1 MDVKRTPDACF
12 ENLDAYPYTPHYA
25 EVKAEDGTLLRIH
38 SVDEGRRGAAPIVL
52 MHGNPSWSY
61 LYRKIIP
68 RLVAHGH
75 RVLAPDLMGLGR
87 SDKPA
92 AKGDYSLARHVD
104 WMSQWLVAVG
114 VENATLFA
122 QDWGGVIGFPV
133 AMRHPDRFA
142 RLIAANTGLPVG
154 QGANPALQQ
163 WLDYSDRATSL
174 PIAQLVH
181 GFTVN
186 GLTDAEKHAYDAP
199 FPDGSY
205 QAAALS
211 FPRLIPLQ
219 PDNPGVPLMLETW
232 KQLERWTK
240 PFLTVFGDRDPISKG
255 ADVTFQQ
262 RVPGASGQPH
272 VVLSPAHHFLQED
285 QPEAI
290 AEHIHAF
297 AEARSGLG
305 RPA

>member
-1 MDVKRTPDACF
+1 MDVKRTPDARF
-12 ENLDAYPYTPHYA
+12 EKLDGYAFAPHYA
-25 EVKAEDGTLLRIH
+25 EVKAEDGTLLRVH
-38 SVDEGRRGAAPIVL
+38 YLDEGPRTAAPIVL

-61 LYRKIIP
+61 LYRKILP

-92 AKGDYSLARHVD
+92 AKSDYSLARHVD
-104 WMSQWLVAVG
+104 WMSQWLVAAG

-133 AMRHPDRFA
+133 AMRHPERFA
-142 RLIAANTGLPVG
+142 RLVAANTGLPVG
-154 QGANPALQQ
+154 QGASKALQD

-174 PIAQLVH
+174 PVSQLIKSWV
-181 GFTVN
+181 VN
-186 GLTDAEKHAYDAP
+186 GLSESEQRAYDAP

-232 KQLERWTK
+232 QQLERWTK

-255 ADVTFQQ
+255 ADLTFQQ
-262 RVPGASGQPH
+262 RVPGAQGQPH
-272 VVLSPAHHFLQED
+272 ARLSPAHHFLQED

-290 AEHIHAF
+290 AQHVHAF
-297 AEARSGLG
+297 VAAGS
-305 RPA
+305 

>member
-1 MDVKRTPDACF
+1 
-12 ENLDAYPYTPHYA
+12 
-25 EVKAEDGTLLRIH
+25 
-38 SVDEGRRGAAPIVL
+38 
-52 MHGNPSWSY
+52 
-61 LYRKIIP
+61 
-68 RLVAHGH
+68 
-75 RVLAPDLMGLGR
+75 
-87 SDKPA
+87 
-92 AKGDYSLARHVD
+92 
-104 WMSQWLVAVG
+104 MSQWLVAAG
-114 VENATLFA
+114 VERATLFA

-133 AMRHPDRFA
+133 AMRHPERFA
-142 RLIAANTGLPVG
+142 RLIAANTGIPAG
-154 QGANPALQQ
+154 GGSNPALQQ
-163 WLDYSDRATSL
+163 WLDYSDRAKEL

-186 GLTDAEKHAYDAP
+186 GLSDAEKHAYDAP

-232 KQLERWTK
+232 TLLERWTK

-255 ADVTFQQ
+255 ANLTFQQ
-262 RVPGASGQPH
+262 RVPGAKGEPH

-290 AEHIHAF
+290 TQHIHAF
-297 AEARSGLG
+297 VR
-305 RPA
+305 

>member
-1 MDVKRTPDACF
+1 VHFQRTPDDRF
-12 ENLDAYPYTPHYA
+12 RNLDGYPFAPHYA
-25 EVKAEDGTLLRIH
+25 EVKAEDGTLLRVH
-38 SVDEGRRGAAPIVL
+38 YVDEGPRDAAPVVL

-61 LYRKIIP
+61 LYRRIIP
-68 RLVAHGH
+68 RLVAQGH

-92 AKGDYSLARHVD
+92 AKSDYSLARHVE
-104 WMSQWLVAVG
+104 WMSQWLVAVC
-114 VENATLFA
+114 VESATLFA

-133 AMRHPDRFA
+133 AMRHPERFA

-154 QGANPALQQ
+154 QGASPALQQ
-163 WLDYSDRATSL
+163 WLEYSDRATSL
-174 PIAQLVH
+174 PISQLIH

-186 GLTDAEKHAYDAP
+186 GLGDAEKRAYDAP
-199 FPDGSY
+199 FPDASY

-219 PDNPGVPLMLETW
+219 PENPGVPLMLETW
-232 KQLERWTK
+232 QQLERWTK
-240 PFLTVFGDRDPISKG
+240 PLLTVFGDRDPISQG
-255 ADVTFQQ
+255 ADRTFQQ
-262 RVPGASGQPH
+262 RVPGAHGQPH

-290 AEHIHAF
+290 AQHIHAF
-297 AEARSGLG
+297 VR
-305 RPA
+305 

>member
-1 MDVKRTPDACF
+1 VHFQRTPDDRF
-12 ENLDAYPYTPHYA
+12 RNLDGYPFAPRYA
-25 EVKAEDGTLLRIH
+25 EVKAEDGSALRVH
-38 SVDEGRRGAAPIVL
+38 YVDEGPRDAAPIVL

-61 LYRKIIP
+61 LYRRIIP

-92 AKGDYSLARHVD
+92 AKSDYTLARHVD
-104 WMSQWLVAVG
+104 WMSQWLVTVSF
-114 VENATLFA
+114 EHATLFA

-133 AMRHPDRFA
+133 AMRHPERFD

-154 QGANPALQQ
+154 QGASQALQD
-163 WLDYSDRATSL
+163 WLDYSDRSTSL
-174 PIAQLVH
+174 PIAQLIH

-186 GLTDAEKHAYDAP
+186 GLSDAEKRAYDAP
-199 FPDGSY
+199 FPDASY

-219 PDNPGVPLMLETW
+219 PENPGVPLMLETW
-232 KQLERWTK
+232 QQLERWTK
-240 PFLTVFGDRDPISKG
+240 PLLTVFGDRDPISKG
-255 ADVTFQQ
+255 ADLTFQQ
-262 RVPGASGQPH
+262 RVPGAKGQPH

-290 AEHIHAF
+290 AQHIHAF
-297 AEARSGLG
+297 ARQAEGSA
-305 RPA
+305 

>member
-1 MDVKRTPDACF
+1 MDLKRTPDERF
-12 ENLDAYPYTPHYA
+12 RDLDGFPFAPHYA
-25 EVKAEDGTLLRIH
+25 EVKADDGTKLRVH
-38 SVDEGRRGAAPIVL
+38 YVDAGPRAAAPIVL

-61 LYRKIIP
+61 LYRKILP

-75 RVLAPDLMGLGR
+75 RVLAPDLVGLGR

-104 WMSQWLVAVG
+104 WMSQWLVAAG
-114 VENATLFA
+114 VEDATLFA

-133 AMRHPDRFA
+133 AVRHPERFT
-142 RLIAANTGLPVG
+142 RLIAANTGLPTG
-154 QGANPALQQ
+154 QGASQALQD

-174 PIAQLVH
+174 PVGQLIGSWV
-181 GFTVN
+181 VN
-186 GLTDAEKHAYDAP
+186 GLREAEKRAYDAP
-199 FPDGSY
+199 FPDPSF

-219 PDNPGVPLMLETW
+219 PENPGVPLMRETW
-232 KQLERWTK
+232 QQLERWTK

-255 ADVTFQQ
+255 AERTFRE
-262 RVPGASGQPH
+262 RVPGAAGQPH
-272 VVLSPAHHFLQED
+272 VILSPAHHFLQED

-290 AEHIHAF
+290 AEHVHGF
-297 AEARSGLG
+297 VR
-305 RPA
+305 

>member
-1 MDVKRTPDACF
+1 MDVKRTPDARF
-12 ENLDAYPYTPHYA
+12 ERLDGYAFAPHYA
-25 EVKAEDGTLLRIH
+25 EVKAEDGTALRVH
-38 SVDEGRRGAAPIVL
+38 YVDEGPRAAAPVVL

-68 RLVAHGH
+68 RLAAHGH
-75 RVLAPDLMGLGR
+75 RVLAPDLVGLGR

-92 AKGDYSLARHVD
+92 AKSDYTLARHVE
-104 WMSQWLVAVG
+104 WISQWLVAVG
-114 VENATLFA
+114 ARNATLFA
-122 QDWGGVIGFPV
+122 QDWGGLIGFPV

-154 QGANPALQQ
+154 QGASPTLQQ
-163 WLDYSDRATSL
+163 WLDFSDHATAL
-174 PIAQLVH
+174 PVAQLVH

-186 GLTDAEKHAYDAP
+186 GLTDAEKQAYDAP
-199 FPDGSY
+199 FPDGTF

-219 PDNPGVPLMLETW
+219 PDNPGLPLMLETW
-232 KQLERWTK
+232 KLLERWTK
-240 PFLTVFGDRDPISKG
+240 PLLTVFGDRDPISKG
-255 ADVTFQQ
+255 ADLGFQQ
-262 RVPGASGQPH
+262 RVPGAKGQSH
-272 VVLSPAHHFLQED
+272 VTLSPAHHFLQED

-297 AEARSGLG
+297 AR
-305 RPA
+305 

>member
-1 MDVKRTPDACF
+1 MDVKRTPDARF
-12 ENLDAYPYTPHYA
+12 ERLDGYSFAPHYA
-25 EVKAEDGTLLRIH
+25 EVTAEDGTSLRVH
-38 SVDEGRRGAAPIVL
+38 YLDEGPRDAAPVVL

-75 RVLAPDLMGLGR
+75 RLLAPDLVGLGR

-92 AKGDYSLARHVD
+92 AKSDYTLARHVD
-104 WMSQWLVAVG
+104 WISQWLVAVDAR
-114 VENATLFA
+114 NATLFA

-133 AMRHPDRFA
+133 AMRHPERFA
-142 RLIAANTGLPVG
+142 RLIASNTGLPVG
-154 QGANPALQQ
+154 EGVSPTLQQ
-163 WLDYSDRATSL
+163 WLDFSDHATAL
-174 PIAQLVH
+174 PVAQLVH
-181 GFTVN
+181 NFTVN
-186 GLTDAEKHAYDAP
+186 GLTDAEKQAYDAP
-199 FPDGSY
+199 FPDGTF

-219 PDNPGVPLMLETW
+219 PDNAGVPLMLETW

-240 PFLTVFGDRDPISKG
+240 PLLTVFGDRDPISKG
-255 ADVTFQQ
+255 ADLRFQQ
-262 RVPGASGQPH
+262 RVPGAAGQPH

-297 AEARSGLG
+297 AR
-305 RPA
+305 

>member
-1 MDVKRTPDACF
+1 MDVKRTPDARF
-12 ENLDAYPYTPHYA
+12 ERLDGYAFAPHYA
-25 EVKAEDGTLLRIH
+25 EVKAEDGTALRVH
-38 SVDEGRRGAAPIVL
+38 YVDEGPHAAAPVVL

-75 RVLAPDLMGLGR
+75 RVLAPDLVGLGR

-92 AKGDYSLARHVD
+92 AKSDYTLARHVE
-104 WMSQWLVAVG
+104 WISQWLVAVG
-114 VENATLFA
+114 ARNATLFA
-122 QDWGGVIGFPV
+122 QDWGGLIGFPV
-133 AMRHPDRFA
+133 AMRHPERFA

-154 QGANPALQQ
+154 QGASPTLQQ
-163 WLDYSDRATSL
+163 WLDFSDHATAL
-174 PIAQLVH
+174 PVAQLAH

-186 GLTDAEKHAYDAP
+186 GLTDAEKQAYDAP
-199 FPDGSY
+199 FPDETF

-219 PDNPGVPLMLETW
+219 PDNPGLPLMLETW
-232 KQLERWTK
+232 KLLEHWTK
-240 PFLTVFGDRDPISKG
+240 PLLTVFGDRDPISKG
-255 ADVTFQQ
+255 ADRSFQQ
-262 RVPGASGQPH
+262 RVPGAKGQPH
-272 VVLSPAHHFLQED
+272 AMLSPAHHFLQED

-297 AEARSGLG
+297 AC
-305 RPA
+305 

>member
-1 MDVKRTPDACF
+1 MEVKRTPDARF
-12 ENLDAYPYTPHYA
+12 EQLDGHPFAPHYA
-25 EVKAEDGTLLRIH
+25 EVKAEGGGPLRVH
-38 SVDEGRRGAAPIVL
+38 YVDEGPRGAAPVVL

-68 RLVAHGH
+68 RLVAKGH
-75 RVLAPDLMGLGR
+75 RVLAPDLIGLGR

-104 WMSQWLVAVG
+104 WMSQWLVAAG
-114 VENATLFA
+114 VERATLFA
-122 QDWGGVIGFPV
+122 QDWGGVIGLPV
-133 AMRHPDRFA
+133 ATRHPERFVGMV
-142 RLIAANTGLPVG
+142 AANTGLPTG

-163 WLDYSDRATSL
+163 WLAYSDRADSL
-174 PIAQLVH
+174 PVAQLIH
-181 GFTVN
+181 GFTVR
-186 GLTDAEKHAYDAP
+186 GLSDAEKRAYDAP
-199 FPDGSY
+199 FPDASY

-232 KQLERWTK
+232 RRLERWTK

-255 ADVTFQQ
+255 AELVFQQ
-262 RVPGASGQPH
+262 RVPGAKGQPH

-297 AEARSGLG
+297 AVAADG
-305 RPA
+305 

>member
-1 MDVKRTPDACF
+1 MDVKRTPDARF
-12 ENLDAYPYTPHYA
+12 EDLDGYPFAPHYA
-25 EVKAEDGTLLRIH
+25 EVKAEDGTPLRVH
-38 SVDEGRRGAAPIVL
+38 YVDEGPRGAAPVVL

-68 RLVAHGH
+68 RLVAQGH
-75 RVLAPDLMGLGR
+75 RVLAPDLVGLGR

-104 WMSQWLVAVG
+104 WMSQWLVAAG

-133 AMRHPDRFA
+133 AMRHPERFA
-142 RLIAANTGLPVG
+142 RLVAANTGLPTG
-154 QGANPALQQ
+154 QGASKALQD

-174 PIAQLVH
+174 PVAELIASWV
-181 GFTVN
+181 VN
-186 GLTDAEKHAYDAP
+186 GLSDAEKRAYDAP
-199 FPDGSY
+199 FPDPSY
-205 QAAALS
+205 QAAALA

-219 PDNPGVPLMLETW
+219 AENPGVPLMLETW
-232 KQLERWTK
+232 RQLVRWTK
-240 PFLTVFGDRDPISKG
+240 PFLTVFGDRDPISRG
-255 ADVTFQQ
+255 ADATFQQ
-262 RVPGASGQPH
+262 RVPGAKGQPH

-297 AEARSGLG
+297 VRATTR
-305 RPA
+305 

>member
-1 MDVKRTPDACF
+1 MDVKRTPDARF
-12 ENLDAYPYTPHYA
+12 ERLDGYSFAPHYA
-25 EVKAEDGTLLRIH
+25 EVTAEDGTSLRVH
-38 SVDEGRRGAAPIVL
+38 YLDEGPRDAAPVVL

-75 RVLAPDLMGLGR
+75 RVLAPDLVGLGR

-92 AKGDYSLARHVD
+92 AKSDYTLARHVD
-104 WMSQWLVAVG
+104 WISQWLVAVDAR
-114 VENATLFA
+114 NATLFA

-133 AMRHPDRFA
+133 AMRHPERFA
-142 RLIAANTGLPVG
+142 RLIASNTGLPVG
-154 QGANPALQQ
+154 EGVSPTLQQ
-163 WLDYSDRATSL
+163 WLDFSDHATAL
-174 PIAQLVH
+174 PVAQLVH
-181 GFTVN
+181 SFTVN
-186 GLTDAEKHAYDAP
+186 GLTDAEKQAYDAP
-199 FPDGSY
+199 FPDGTF

-219 PDNPGVPLMLETW
+219 PDNAGVPLMLETW

-240 PFLTVFGDRDPISKG
+240 PLLTVFGDRDPISKG
-255 ADVTFQQ
+255 ADLRFQQ
-262 RVPGASGQPH
+262 RVPGAAGQPH

-297 AEARSGLG
+297 VR
-305 RPA
+305 